1 MASLEQVRTL
11 VSGLEPQNTTR
22 ERLKR
27 IVDHLPENYLNRYT
41 AAEIVGHLQD
51 ILRLRRESPYA
62 LTVQTSEDGS
72 GERVRVTVISADRRG
87 MFSLVT
93 GILAGAGLNIESGH
107 VYTLETRDEP
117 QPRIRRGGRFTGRS
131 GVAVGSTYLPRLMQ
145 QKSSVSWAGDDA
157 RSGVPGRV
165 IVDELEGRL
174 EGGAADFEDRL
185 TAQFTTLFEYL
196 TEGDEIGARQ
206 FVAEEVAS
214 QVAGLE
220 PGTQQVLAPIRV
232 VEEDSANE
240 LLTRISV
247 TSEDTPFFLYSIS
260 NALNLHDV
268 VIEHVLIQTRGSQI
282 RDVFDIRDASG
293 GSIRNDARLERIR
306 LSILLT
312 KQFTFVLDRAPDP
325 YAAMQRFDRLIGDFR
340 DMDRG
345 EDVQR
350 IISDTEL
357 QQELA
362 LLLGASD
369 FLWEDFIR
377 RQQDQLLPLLT
388 KIEHRAALSTPDEQ
402 IESALN
408 RTLGEAR
415 KRASEAGLDP
425 VEEQVAALNE
435 FKDRESYLI
444 DLDHMLL
451 PDLDFFFLS
460 RRLTALAEKVVQT
473 ACILAWQRCEERYG
487 RPRTAAGLTARW
499 AVFGLGKLGG
509 SALGYASDIEL
520 LFIYSDSGS
529 TDGTSAEH
537 ANARLVDNSVFFEN
551 FVQIAVGYVHA
562 RREGIFQTD
571 LRLRPHG
578 KDGPLA
584 VKLDRFL
591 EYYGAGGSAHSVER
605 IALVRLRRIG
615 GDEQLGRQVER
626 IRDEILYESDSIDVP
641 DVRKLRK
648 TQFDEKASDGIN
660 AKFSPGALVDLE
672 YNVQLLQITHGR
684 HNHRLRCPGIHDA
697 LRGLSE
703 EGTIDDR
710 ESETMVSA
718 YRFLRTLINGLRMLR
733 GNAQDLVL
741 PKPGSSEFNHLARRI
756 GYRRTRD
763 VSAARRLEIDFET
776 QTAIVRD
783 FVERHLG
790 EDAIPGSRSTGPA
803 DLVLV
808 DLLSEDLRQEIL
820 ARIGVRNPTRAWKNI
835 CAMKAEVGDSML
847 FARVVLLGWDSLRT
861 LPDPDMTLN
870 NWDRFMT
877 AAEAPAEHCRELAA
891 QPERIRFLFTLFGTS
906 QFLSDI
912 LIREPDLF
920 RWITDPETVN
930 RPRTE
935 ATLQQLLTAAH
946 AQSASRREWQNA
958 IRRIR
963 KHEILRIGMRDL
975 CLRIRVAE
983 AAAEISNLARAILL
997 VGLQAAW
1004 SEEFGNSEG
1013 AATSAGPTAF
1023 TVLAFGKLGGMELN
1037 YSSDIDLLAVY
1048 DNSETGPDAEA
1059 EKIYRAVFKR
1069 LVQDL
1074 TEFTD
1079 EGQAYRVDL
1088 RLRPHGDAGPPVVS
1102 FAAAARYYQREAE
1115 LWELQA
1121 MIKCRPVAGAIKL
1134 GGRLVNVVHEAAA
1147 ARADATEVA
1156 ASIIRMRQSAQ
1167 DVHVKDGQT
1176 DVKNGAGG
1184 IRDIEFLAQAL
1195 QLVHAHQHPG
1205 ILVPDTLSAL
1215 ARLADIGIMD
1225 RNESRS
1231 LSDDYQLLR
1240 QAEHFLQLAEDRQLH
1255 NLPDTESGLARLA
1268 FTLRFEQGGADV
1280 AEFIRERM
1288 KSVHRSFREH
1298 LERLK

>member
-1 MASLEQVRTL
+1 MAS
-11 VSGLEPQNTTR
+11 R
-22 ERLKR
+22 EHIRRAIRRYEGEAASRDRLLHITDR
-27 IVDHLPENYLNRYT
+27 LPEPY
-41 AAEIVGHLQD
+41 
-51 ILRLRRESPYA
+51 LRRYGDDEVMAHLTEVVGLSREKPFALSLQRLGEQRES
-62 LTVQTSEDGS
+62 
-72 GERVRVTVISADRRG
+72 RVRVTVISADRRG

-93 GILAGAGLNIESGH
+93 GILAAAGLNIESGH
-107 VYTLETRDEP
+107 VYTLEARSTPESRL
-117 QPRIRRGGRFTGRS
+117 RRGGRFTDRS
-131 GVAVGSTYLPRLMQ
+131 GAAVGSIYLPRLMQ
-145 QKSSVSWAGDDA
+145 QKSTVSWAGDDA
-157 RSGVPGRV
+157 TSGAPGRV
-165 IVDELEGRL
+165 IVDELEGSL
-174 EGGAADFEDRL
+174 EREFSGFEDAL
-185 TAQFTTLFEYL
+185 AKQFNALFEYL
-196 TEGDEIGARQ
+196 SNGDEKGARQ
-206 FVAEEVAS
+206 FVAEEVATLVGS
-214 QVAGLE
+214 LK
-220 PGTQQVLAPIRV
+220 PGTRQVLAPIQV
-232 VEEDSANE
+232 VQEESDDE
-240 LLTRISV
+240 TLTRISV

-268 VIEHVLIQTRGSQI
+268 VIEQVLIHTDGRRI
-282 RDVFDIRDASG
+282 RDVFDIRAASG
-293 GSIRNDARLERIR
+293 ERIRSEAKLEQIR

-345 EDVQR
+345 EDVTR
-350 IISDTEL
+350 LVSDTVL

-388 KIEHRAALSTPDEQ
+388 RIEHRTQLSTPEDALD
-402 IESALN
+402 SALE
-408 RTLGEAR
+408 TVLAEAR
-415 KRASEAGLDP
+415 SAAEEAGRDP

-460 RRLTALAEKVVQT
+460 RRLTRLAERIVQA
-473 ACILAWQRCEERYG
+473 ACVLAWERCEKRFG

-520 LFIYSDSGS
+520 LFMYSDSGR
-529 TDGTSAEH
+529 TDGNS
-537 ANARLVDNSVFFEN
+537 VDNAVFFEN
-551 FVQIAVGYVHA
+551 FVQIAVSFIHA

-578 KDGPLA
+578 GDGPLA

-591 EYYGAGGSAHSVER
+591 EYYSAGGPAHSAER

-615 GDEQLGRQVER
+615 GDNELGRQVER

-641 DVRKLRK
+641 EVRTLRE
-648 TQFDEKASDGIN
+648 TQLREKAAERVN
-660 AKFSPGALVDLE
+660 AKFSPGGLVDLE
-672 YNVQLLQITHGR
+672 YNVQLLQIIHGR
-684 HNHRLRCPGIHDA
+684 RNHALRCPGIHDA
-697 LRGLSE
+697 LAALSA
-703 EGTIDDR
+703 EGTIDER
-710 ESETMVSA
+710 ESVSMVSA

-733 GNAQDLVL
+733 GNAQDLLL
-741 PKPGSSEFNHLARRI
+741 PPPGSSEFNHLARRI
-756 GYRRTRD
+756 GYQGTAD
-763 VSAARRLEIDFET
+763 VSAAKRLEIDFQT

-790 EDAIPGSRSTGPA
+790 EDAIPGSRSSGPA
-803 DLVLV
+803 DLVLS
-808 DLLSEDLRQEIL
+808 DLLSEELRREIL
-820 ARIGVRNPTRAWKNI
+820 ARVGVTDPGRASRNI
-835 CAMKAEVGDSML
+835 QDMKARVGDSRL
-847 FARVVLLGWDSLRT
+847 FATVVLLGWESLRS
-861 LPDPDMTLN
+861 LPDPDMVIN
-870 NWDRFMT
+870 NWDRFT
-877 AAEAPAEHCRELAA
+877 ESTDDPALHCQELAE
-891 QPERIRFLFTLFGTS
+891 QPERIRLLLTLFGTS

-912 LIREPDLF
+912 LIRDPALF
-920 RWITDPETVN
+920 RWITDPQTVA

-935 ATLQQLLTAAH
+935 GELLQQLT
-946 AQSASRREWQNA
+946 SAYNNSSSRREWQNG

-963 KHEILRIGMRDL
+963 KREILRIGMRDL

-983 AAAEISNLARAILL
+983 AAAEISNLARSILV

-1004 SEEFGNSEG
+1004 NDEENG
-1013 AATSAGPTAF
+1013 AGRPDSVNPLNFA
-1023 TVLAFGKLGGMELN
+1023 VLAFGKLGGMELN

-1048 DNSETGPDAEA
+1048 DNSETGPDADSET
-1059 EKIYRAVFKR
+1059 YYSAVFRR

-1088 RLRPHGDAGPPVVS
+1088 RLRPHGNAGPPVVS
-1102 FAAAARYYQREAE
+1102 CASAARYYESDAE

-1121 MIKCRPVAGAIKL
+1121 MIKCRPVAGAMKL
-1134 GGRLVNVVHEAAA
+1134 GGALVNAVHEAAA
-1147 ARADATEVA
+1147 RRATASEVVD
-1156 ASIIRMRQSAQ
+1156 SVTRMRKTAQ
-1167 DVHVKDGQT
+1167 EVHEKAGQT

-1184 IRDIEFLAQAL
+1184 IRDVEFLAQAL
-1195 QLVHAHQHPG
+1195 QLVYAKDHPG

-1215 ARLADIGIMD
+1215 ARLSEIGILD
-1225 RNESRS
+1225 RDESAA
-1231 LSDDYQLLR
+1231 LSTDYQLLR

-1255 NLPDTESGLARLA
+1255 NLPDDDSGLARLA
-1268 FTLRFEQGGADV
+1268 FTLRFSSGGASV
-1280 AEFIRERM
+1280 ADHIRERM
-1288 KSVHRSFREH
+1288 AAVHQTFRTYMK
-1298 LERLK
+1298 RLT